1 MEHVTITE
9 LSNGYVRLT
18 PEAGYALYCDHIGAV
33 VPEAVV
39 KSPRGFRAI
48 PSSES
53 PAPQTVPNLAQLL
66 DAVKRLLAGET
77 EAMTD
82 EQAIESAALFPTWVS
97 KIGTPV
103 ADGERLWYNDKLYR
117 ALQPHTPQADWT
129 PDTVPALFA
138 EVSLEE
144 WPEWVQPT
152 GAHDAYNTGDKVSYN
167 GKHYE
172 SVIDNNVWSPADYPA
187 GWKEI

>member
-103 ADGERLWYNDKLYR
+103 AAGERLWYSDKLWR
-117 ALQPHTPQADWT
+117 VIQPHIPQADWT

-152 GAHDAYNTGDKVSYN
+152 GAHDAYAEGAHVAHAE
-167 GKHYE
+167 KHWE
-172 SVIDNNVWSPADYPA
+172 SEVPNNVWEPGVY
-187 GWKEI
+187 GWKEV